1 MVDVKAQSETG
12 KLVIVEVQNVANA
25 GFISRLLYYIAVNYV
40 KQVNVSLEDFEKKK
54 TAKIDYMSL
63 KPIISVSILNCDLHL
78 QTKRAHSVYRMKECT
93 TGFELTKDW
102 EVHFIELKKELSDES
117 KDLALWIQFFTSK
130 NPEEDKMTIIKE
142 NPFFE
147 EVYEKYKTFSGDVE
161 LMEKYR
167 DIQAYYIT
175 QQHMLN
181 IERQEGLEQGAH
193 DKALT
198 IAESLLEQGL
208 SVELIVKSTGLS
220 EEEVRQ
226 INI

>member
-1 MVDVKAQSETG
+1 M
-12 KLVIVEVQNVANA
+12 VEVQNVANA
-25 GFISRLLYYIAVNYV
+25 GFVSRLLYYIAVNYA

-63 KPIISVSILNCDLHL
+63 KPIISVSILNCDLNL

-93 TGFELTKDW
+93 TGVELTSDW
-102 EVHFIELKKELSDES
+102 EVHLIELKKELSDEN
-117 KDLALWIQFFTSK
+117 KDLEHWIKFFTSK
-130 NPEEDKMTIIKE
+130 NPEEDKMTIVKE

-147 EVYEKYKTFSGDVE
+147 EVYEKYKNFSGDVE

-181 IERQEGLEQGAH
+181 VERQEGAH
-193 DKALT
+193 DAKLEVAKSALKEGLDIALISKISGLTEQEIKA
-198 IAESLLEQGL
+198 
-208 SVELIVKSTGLS
+208 
-220 EEEVRQ
+220 
-226 INI
+226 INK